1 MSRIID
7 CPCGHQLRAG
17 DDEGLFR
24 AARQHVTEHHPDMN
38 RTDDDLRQLI
48 QERARDDAAVAR

>member
-7 CPCGHQLRAG
+7 CPCGHRLRAG